1 MNNAD
6 IAHKLNE
13 YADYLEGE
21 EPNIYRVRAY
31 RRAAQTI
38 RELERPAADILAEKG
53 RAGLDELP
61 GVGASI
67 AYTIESLIRTG
78 EFRTLRPA
86 GGHIDPERLLTSLP
100 GVGRQLA
107 RLVHERLGVTSL
119 EQMEQAAHDGRLAQV
134 GVGPKRLRGL
144 IDALAG
150 RLARTR
156 LPEPVRGEPSVDEI
170 LEVDAEYHQRADEN
184 RLPTLSPRR
193 FNPENEPWLPLYN
206 TDHGGWR
213 FRALFSNTAL
223 AHRLGRTRDWVV
235 ISFQGGFVSGQRTVV
250 TETVGDLRGRRVVR
264 GRERECRAYYA
275 PLRDAGDDGCY
286 DNRLGRT
293 LPPEPPRDVSTNS
306 LFSGVNSL

>member
-6 IAHKLNE
+6 IARKLNE

-21 EPNIYRVRAY
+21 EPNIHRVRAY
-31 RRAAQTI
+31 RRAAQTVFALDRQASEI
-38 RELERPAADILAEKG
+38 LEEKG

-61 GVGASI
+61 GVGASL
-67 AYTIESLIRTG
+67 AYTIEGLIRTG
-78 EFRTLRPA
+78 EFHTLRPA

-100 GVGRQLA
+100 GVGPHLA
-107 RLVHERLGVTSL
+107 RTLYERLGVSTL
-119 EQMEQAAHDGRLAQV
+119 EQLERAAHDGTLAQA

-144 IDALAG
+144 KDALAG

-156 LPEPVRGEPSVDEI
+156 LPEPVHGEPPVDD
-170 LEVDAEYHQRADEN
+170 LLGVDAEYRRQADEN
-184 RLPTLSPRR
+184 RLPTLTPRR

-206 TDHGGWR
+206 TDRGGWR

-235 ISFQGGFVSGQRTVV
+235 ISFHDGFTSGQRTVV

-264 GRERECRAYYA
+264 GRERECRAYYQSV
-275 PLRDAGDDGCY
+275 PGG
-286 DNRLGRT
+286 
-293 LPPEPPRDVSTNS
+293 
-306 LFSGVNSL
+306 LFPMAMV

>member
-6 IAHKLNE
+6 IARKLNE
-13 YADYLEGE
+13 YADYLESE
-21 EPNIYRVRAY
+21 EPNIHRVRAY

-38 RELERPAADILAEKG
+38 FALDRPASELLAEKG

-61 GVGASI
+61 GVGASL
-67 AYTIESLIRTG
+67 AYTIEGLIRTG
-78 EFRTLRPA
+78 EFHTLRPA

-100 GVGRQLA
+100 GVGPRLA
-107 RLVHERLGVTSL
+107 RVLHERLGVSSL
-119 EQMEQAAHDGRLAQV
+119 EQLERAAHDGRLTQA

-156 LPEPVRGEPSVDEI
+156 LPEPVRGEPSVDE
-170 LEVDAEYHQRADEN
+170 LLQVDAEYRRQAGEN
-184 RLPTLSPRR
+184 NLPTLTPRR

-206 TDHGGWR
+206 TDCGGWR

-223 AHRLGRTRDWVV
+223 AHRLNRTRDWVV
-235 ISFQGGFVSGQRTVV
+235 ISFHDGFTSGQRTVV

-264 GRERECRAYYA
+264 GRERECRAYYNA
-275 PLRDAGDDGCY
+275 
-286 DNRLGRT
+286 
-293 LPPEPPRDVSTNS
+293 TNLS
-306 LFSGVNSL
+306 PTEFAVR